1 MTATNVKVATNGLC
15 YLAPLGTTLPT
26 AYDDTL
32 DAAFID
38 LGEISED
45 GLERAFETSSEAVR
59 NWRRQ
64 PIRNLTTEVT
74 ATFKLTFLET
84 NEATVNAYFG
94 GTVATNVAGGSAI
107 TVGQPSNVQ
116 QSLVLALEDSA
127 YSETSLVVVPRAVA
141 TEREAITDSAG
152 EVTGYGVTFMAYYD
166 ETVDG
171 LFEVYFPTDLTS
183 A

>member
-1 MTATNVKVATNGLC
+1 MTASNVKVATNGLC
-15 YLAPLGTTLPT
+15 YVAPLGTALPA

-32 DAAFID
+32 NVAFVD
-38 LGEISED
+38 LGEVSED
-45 GLERAFETSSEAVR
+45 GLERAYETSSEAVR

-94 GTVATNVAGGSAI
+94 SEVATNAGGGSKI
-107 TVGQPSNVQ
+107 TVGQPSNEQ
-116 QSLVLALEDSA
+116 QALVISLEDSA
-127 YSETSLVVVPRAVA
+127 FGETTLVVVPRVVA

-152 EVTGYGVTFMAYYD
+152 DVTGYGVTFMAYYD
-166 ETVDG
+166 ATIDG
-171 LFEVYFPTDLTS
+171 LFEVYYPTDLTS